1 MVDMATSV
9 ETLKREEIVSIL
21 FTDYLGRPVTGIAE
35 EDLVNLTQENDEK
48 TFLKKLIELA
58 RLVYGKDKVGDI
70 SLEMYDKEKIIST
83 LLRIRFELE
92 FEALPKET
100 YKITGENPEEF
111 LKKITEKSQNAIIL
125 KGMQENENLIF
136 YPLET
141 VERKYIQPLVSKERR
156 YYPLILIRQ
165 KMNNVE
171 IAATRR
177 TITRAYKHF
186 AQDITKIINEAEVF
200 NNSPAE
206 IFEKLSNEGIYVTKI
221 KLSGYPYTVKINAWS
236 DMYVPITRFNID
248 KLLHNPEDILKLR
261 EVHLEYRQKESPIL
275 FTLTLVRSKAKI
287 EGLDEKT
294 NQRKYIFEIKI
305 SFEHDVPESDKK
317 KIIGILER
325 SGIKLNSPYE
335 APVSY
340 YFNKMILDK
349 QNRVRY
355 YKILEKLSSDDIVL
369 NKLKEQKIISKTKK
383 SYRIS
388 TDKFGTL
395 LENELHKVKGKTFSF
410 TNSFGINEEFKIFNI
425 EYKTEDKSIVLQGV
439 RRWDYPKGGSYQ
451 FFITIV
457 IPLSNQA
464 KSTKKSR
471 YQRLTYVFLDNLD
484 LYKVLKSLLE
494 NNKEDAVFEIY
505 IKTLEYLDYYYSE
518 LIENEAT
525 VSYRLLS
532 NQLDTLSGE
541 KVEEHLGIVLKY
553 LYGSFIPKGYIYNE
567 AEPDGILILWVED
580 RDTPIVHTYVIDSK
594 QHKRLER
601 DEIRK
606 MWEYLEGYLQKMN
619 LGNVRITKKGVFII
633 SSSKLQTE
641 SLNLPARKEISNL
654 GTDIEMGI
662 ITLEFILELFK
673 IFREH
678 KNLVGARNM
687 RPRIT
692 SAFIQAVNNSIET
705 GDLSTLIEY
714 EKQIIDD
721 LKRMIGAHV
730 PEFPPQW
737 VEREL

>member
-1 MVDMATSV
+1 M
-9 ETLKREEIVSIL
+9 
-21 FTDYLGRPVTGIAE
+21 
-35 EDLVNLTQENDEK
+35 
-48 TFLKKLIELA
+48 
-58 RLVYGKDKVGDI
+58 
-70 SLEMYDKEKIIST
+70 
-83 LLRIRFELE
+83 
-92 FEALPKET
+92 
-100 YKITGENPEEF
+100 
-111 LKKITEKSQNAIIL
+111 
-125 KGMQENENLIF
+125 
-136 YPLET
+136 
-141 VERKYIQPLVSKERR
+141 
-156 YYPLILIRQ
+156 
-165 KMNNVE
+165 
-171 IAATRR
+171 
-177 TITRAYKHF
+177 
-186 AQDITKIINEAEVF
+186 
-200 NNSPAE
+200 
-206 IFEKLSNEGIYVTKI
+206 
-221 KLSGYPYTVKINAWS
+221 
-236 DMYVPITRFNID
+236 
-248 KLLHNPEDILKLR
+248 
-261 EVHLEYRQKESPIL
+261 
-275 FTLTLVRSKAKI
+275 
-287 EGLDEKT
+287 
-294 NQRKYIFEIKI
+294 
-305 SFEHDVPESDKK
+305 
-317 KIIGILER
+317 
-325 SGIKLNSPYE
+325 
-335 APVSY
+335 
-340 YFNKMILDK
+340 
-349 QNRVRY
+349 
-355 YKILEKLSSDDIVL
+355 
-369 NKLKEQKIISKTKK
+369 
-383 SYRIS
+383 
-388 TDKFGTL
+388 
-395 LENELHKVKGKTFSF
+395 
-410 TNSFGINEEFKIFNI
+410 
-425 EYKTEDKSIVLQGV
+425 
-439 RRWDYPKGGSYQ
+439 
-451 FFITIV
+451 
-457 IPLSNQA
+457 
-464 KSTKKSR
+464 
-471 YQRLTYVFLDNLD
+471 TYVFLDNLD